1 MIADRFLKGYAV
13 IKSQWING
21 SILDEYIPFLA
32 TIIVSEG
39 MDIVDEHLLC
49 RKMKDKY
56 DVSIQPSFVRLV
68 LSHAMG
74 KGLISKVREQFI
86 ANKDALGKYV
96 ITDSK
101 FDLDWDKMLTA
112 FFEYCKS
119 SEEKVDSKET
129 TQKDIISFIDHYDDH
144 VLYNNIGDIEV
155 KNNHF
160 LYCWCNFIR

>member
-1 MIADRFLKGYAV
+1 MITDRFLKGYAV

-86 ANKDALGKYV
+86 ANKDALV
-96 ITDSK
+96 
-101 FDLDWDKMLTA
+101 
-112 FFEYCKS
+112 
-119 SEEKVDSKET
+119 
-129 TQKDIISFIDHYDDH
+129 
-144 VLYNNIGDIEV
+144 
-155 KNNHF
+155 
-160 LYCWCNFIR
+160 